1 MKRAIFLLTL
11 IAFGCSN
18 LDHEE
23 ELEPFT
29 GSIPE
34 SMKGYEL
41 YSWKE
46 NKVWNFTLITGT
58 NRSKAHQEITAC
70 GNKTEHG
77 FVKVTVRDVPQLK
90 DLLSRVPAEQFVT
103 WISNAAM
110 APGFSMPPANVVSD
124 IQAYCESR
132 QLNLQLYN

>member
-1 MKRAIFLLTL
+1 MKRVIFLLTL
-11 IAFGCSN
+11 FAVGCSN
-18 LDHEE
+18 LDNEE

-58 NRSKAHQEITAC
+58 NRLKAHQEITAC

-77 FVKVTVRDVPQLK
+77 FVKVTVRDIPQLK
-90 DLLSRVPAEQFVT
+90 DLLTRVPAEQYVT
-103 WISNAAM
+103 WISNAAIM
-110 APGFSMPPANVVSD
+110 PGFSMPPANVVSD
-124 IQAYCESR
+124 IQDHCAAH
-132 QLNLQLYN
+132 NLHMQVNN